1 MPPRGCGCVLGLCCS
16 HRGWGQSPASTQH
29 RSLPFPWMF
38 SPLFF
43 PQMLHMG
50 VFLQCVFAESLSGI
64 AALPLSVHPW
74 APSDEGRVPEPLT
87 PHPWCKQRCWG
98 CSWPSPLPK
107 SNTLMDTQHL
117 KLSFLAGR
125 EDFKPRLCVGVAQG
139 VPDGKA
145 MSASGGQGGC
155 GGSGSP
161 APASARLSLWDVD
174 AFTGSGLSEP
184 SPGAAGAPGNGGGRD
199 VSFLKDFP
207 AGPGD
212 VLSQHRAG
220 I

>member
-1 MPPRGCGCVLGLCCS
+1 MPPEGLWLCFGAVLLPQRLGTEPS
-16 HRGWGQSPASTQH
+16 QH
-29 RSLPFPWMF
+29 TAPLPSFSLDVFTPLF
-38 SPLFF
+38 SPNAA
-43 PQMLHMG
+43 HG

-64 AALPLSVHPW
+64 AAPPLSVLPW

-139 VPDGKA
+139 VLNGKA

-161 APASARLSLWDVD
+161 APASARLSLWGVD